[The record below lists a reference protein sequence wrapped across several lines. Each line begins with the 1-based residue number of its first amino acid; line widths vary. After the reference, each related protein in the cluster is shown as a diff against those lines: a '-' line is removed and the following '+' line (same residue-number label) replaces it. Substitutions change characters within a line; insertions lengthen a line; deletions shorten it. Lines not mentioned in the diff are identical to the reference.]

1 MPITFVS
8 SRSLWSTFDSHLYSG
23 QEIPVK
29 HGHLGRA
36 SFPPPS
42 YSSSRHCMSFPP
54 HSSCF
59 MSHCTFSPLH
69 TQFCPRTSVFCPSSS
84 QGRSLL
90 PFSMTQL
97 LMCLCSAVWTFP
109 THPLPPFCRIGGM
122 VGLPWPSGT
131 HALCPI
137 TQPLYH
143 LFHWPQ
149 LSYFK
154 YACKCKSTGYC
165 RISNRLFSNH
175 SFLCIF
181 FLPNAPLH
189 FCTFLNM

>member
-1 MPITFVS
+1 M
-8 SRSLWSTFDSHLYSG
+8 
-23 QEIPVK
+23 K

-84 QGRSLL
+84 QGSSLL

-97 LMCLCSAVWTFP
+97 LICLCSAVWTFP
-109 THPLPPFCRIGGM
+109 THPLPPFCRIWGDGG
-122 VGLPWPSGT
+122 P
-131 HALCPI
+131 
-137 TQPLYH
+137 PLTLRDPCSVPH
-143 LFHWPQ
+143 HTTTVPFISLAPVVVFQ
-149 LSYFK
+149 ICMQMQK
-154 YACKCKSTGYC
+154 YW
-165 RISNRLFSNH
+165 L
-175 SFLCIF
+175 L
-181 FLPNAPLH
+181 
-189 FCTFLNM
+189 